1 MQARRRAHDWRDDLA
16 DAAALDGAPANLDR
30 QNAAAVTGAYGDDK
44 GGFGRPFRLL
54 EAGP

>member
-1 MQARRRAHDWRDDLA
+1 MTGAMIWRTLRLLMARLLIWIVKTL
-16 DAAALDGAPANLDR
+16 L
-30 QNAAAVTGAYGDDK
+30 AVTGAYGDDK